1 MSTKRTTAPQL
12 ASYAFKHRG
21 VVRRLYSVRSTRSFV
36 TIEDHN
42 YGIYDRTANDF
53 IGTGYATRA
62 EAWEVIR
69 TTDQNGEQVVGKA

>member
-1 MSTKRTTAPQL
+1 MSTAL
-12 ASYAFKHRG
+12 AKLTFKHSG
-21 VVRRLYSVRSTRSFV
+21 VVRRLYSVRSTRNFV
-36 TIEDHN
+36 TPDDHY